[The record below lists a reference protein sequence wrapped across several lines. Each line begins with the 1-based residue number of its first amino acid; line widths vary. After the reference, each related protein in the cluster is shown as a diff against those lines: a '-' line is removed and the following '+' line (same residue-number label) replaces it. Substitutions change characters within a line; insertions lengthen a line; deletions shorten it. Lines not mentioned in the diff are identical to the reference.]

1 MIATGNHDYLDSLR
15 GAPLAWESPSVYTTI
30 PFYWGI
36 ATPAFGLV
44 RNDISI
50 YSVQIQLSVHKR
62 VHEEVAGNGNGSHQQ
77 HHAVKV
83 A

>member
-30 PFYWGI
+30 SFTGGI

-44 RNDISI
+44 RNDILV
-50 YSVQIQLSVHKR
+50 YSVQIQLSVNQC
-62 VHEEVAGNGNGSHQQ
+62 VHEEVTGNGNDSHQQ
-77 HHAVKV
+77 RH
-83 A
+83 